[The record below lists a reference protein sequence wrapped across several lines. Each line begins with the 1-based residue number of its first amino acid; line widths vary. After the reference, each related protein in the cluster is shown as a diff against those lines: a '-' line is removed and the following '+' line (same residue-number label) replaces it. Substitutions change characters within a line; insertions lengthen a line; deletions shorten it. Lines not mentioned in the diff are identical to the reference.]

1 MNKLMLSL
9 SRSKL
14 FNDITLEEL
23 ELISD
28 HINVKTL
35 RYTPEEII
43 QAQDEMAEKVYILLE
58 GVVKGVMEDI
68 NGHIYQVEMFNE
80 ADIIAPAN
88 LFSSR
93 ENLPITLIA
102 KTETRL
108 IPFTR
113 GQILTMFSLNRKI
126 EENFLRTLSD
136 KVIFLAEKLWENQF
150 SSIEDKIYKFVLA
163 KYLIYRK
170 NEFEIN
176 LTHEELSHRF
186 GVSRP
191 SLSRS
196 LIKINQSG
204 IINTKGKKIKILDFE
219 QLLQKAE

>member
-1 MNKLMLSL
+1 MLSL

-14 FNDITLEEL
+14 FKDITLEEL

-35 RYTPEEII
+35 QYTPEEVI
-43 QAQDEMAEKVYILLE
+43 QAQDEMADKVYILLE